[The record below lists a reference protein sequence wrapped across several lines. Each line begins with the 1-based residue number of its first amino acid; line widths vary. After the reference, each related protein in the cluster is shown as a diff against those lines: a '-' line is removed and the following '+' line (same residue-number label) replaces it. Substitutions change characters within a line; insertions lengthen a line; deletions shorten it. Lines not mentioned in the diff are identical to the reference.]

1 MEVAAN
7 TRHAHA
13 SIAHC
18 LERYAYFLLYLMDSL
33 VADDN
38 DDDYAYAYD
47 YHDDMLFLA
56 IVWSSE
62 GNISV
67 ATEAVTICMMS
78 KVKWIRLL
86 LMSDL
91 LFMIMTWLESWTPNW
106 RIMTCHEEA
115 TFQIEWIQIE

>member
-1 MEVAAN
+1 
-7 TRHAHA
+7 
-13 SIAHC
+13 
-18 LERYAYFLLYLMDSL
+18 MDSL

-86 LMSDL
+86 WCRIYCLRL
-91 LFMIMTWLESWTPNW
+91 WLGWS
-106 RIMTCHEEA
+106 HERPTE
-115 TFQIEWIQIE
+115 E

>member
-1 MEVAAN
+1 MAAN

-38 DDDYAYAYD
+38 DDDYAYD

-56 IVWSSE
+56 IV
-62 GNISV
+62 
-67 ATEAVTICMMS
+67 
-78 KVKWIRLL
+78 
-86 LMSDL
+86 
-91 LFMIMTWLESWTPNW
+91 
-106 RIMTCHEEA
+106 
-115 TFQIEWIQIE
+115 